1 MRGAHFELSVRFA
14 TGTVDRLD
22 LLPRP
27 QQAAAGAARCRVDD
41 DPRALRGSGPGDRRP
56 PQPLPAR
63 RPGGRAAHGPPA
75 PRARR
80 ALRRQVLRGAG
91 EAPGILRPW
100 TCSTNPAPRADRK
113 STRLNSS
120 HANISYAVFCLKKKK
135 NIQKVDKVN

>member
-1 MRGAHFELSVRFA
+1 RFA

-27 QQAAAGAARCRVDD
+27 QQAAAGAARGRVDD

-63 RPGGRAAHGPPA
+63 RPGGRPPHGPPA

-80 ALRRQVLRGAG
+80 TLRRGLVGDCSRLIAYAG
-91 EAPGILRPW
+91 SKWSIPA
-100 TCSTNPAPRADRK
+100 STAD
-113 STRLNSS
+113 
-120 HANISYAVFCLKKKK
+120 
-135 NIQKVDKVN
+135 D